1 MILPA
6 SWSSAFCK
14 MVHEMN
20 SIRIYDM
27 LYSSLKGDAGMSFI
41 SDFENAI
48 EYIEEN
54 LTGDST

>member
-1 MILPA
+1 
-6 SWSSAFCK
+6 
-14 MVHEMN
+14 MVHEMK

-41 SDFENAI
+41 SDFESAI